1 MTMFSVNPHRFDPYK
16 NFKFRVK
23 WDGKY
28 IPGISKISPLSRMTE
43 VVTYREGGDPSNS
56 RLSPGTTKFEPI
68 VLERGLSHDPAFE
81 EWANMTF
88 NIEGDADTSLKN
100 YKKDI
105 IIELLNLQGMVA
117 MRFRVYRCW
126 VSEYQSLP
134 ELNSNDKSIAIE
146 RIVIQNEGWERD
158 VETTEP
164 QET

>member
-1 MTMFSVNPHRFDPYK
+1 MGMFNVNTHRFDPYK

-28 IPGISKISPLSRMTE
+28 IPGITKISPLTRITE
-43 VVTYREGGDPSNS
+43 TVIYREGGDASNY

-68 VLERGLSHDPAFE
+68 VIERGLSHDTSFE
-81 EWANMTF
+81 DWANMVF
-88 NIEGDADTSLKN
+88 SLDGDSGTSLLH

-105 IIELLNLQGMVA
+105 VIDLFNLQGVKVMA
-117 MRFRVYRCW
+117 FIVYRCW

-134 ELNSNDKSIAIE
+134 ELDSNGKCIAIE
-146 RIVIQNEGWERD
+146 KIVLQHEGWVRD
-158 VETTEP
+158 TSVLEP